1 MKQIVALI
9 FLMAVECGRSETNAV
24 VFPALL
30 SSTNSTLLSNAEF
43 RRTFGSKVIFKS
55 QDNLVGFEARSLHSN
70 VLQRLGLT
78 VEKLEADQAALDAKN
93 RRLTQQEL
101 EQQKQQ
107 AILRNAQM
115 AAQAQRNAEESQ
127 KQKAEAEARQKE
139 AKENQQS
146 QPTPPPSP
154 KPPQKTTYRRMGY

>member
-1 MKQIVALI
+1 MKPIIALI
-9 FLMAVECGRSETNAV
+9 FLMAAECGWSETNAV
-24 VFPALL
+24 MFPVLL

-55 QDNLVGFEARSLHSN
+55 EDNLVGFEGRSLHSN

-107 AILRNAQM
+107 AILRNAQL
-115 AAQAQRNAEESQ
+115 AAQAQKIEQENQ
-127 KQKAEAEARQKE
+127 KQKAEAEARQKD

-146 QPTPPPSP
+146 QPAPPV